1 VDQRGRGM
9 VDGIAR
15 KQKAYHSKQTKRG
28 IRKAKQHARLVS
40 KARNA
45 AVGMPKAKLVQ
56 KMFRVTACDEGE
68 CGVVSKK
75 STTD

>member
-1 VDQRGRGM
+1 M

>member
-1 VDQRGRGM
+1 MDHRERGM

-28 IRKAKQHARLVS
+28 IRKAKQHARLVT

-45 AVGMPKAKLVQ
+45 AVGTPKAKLVQ
-56 KMFRVTACDEGE
+56 RMFRVTACDEGE
-68 CGVVSKK
+68 SVVSTKK
-75 STTD
+75 DTTD

>member
-1 VDQRGRGM
+1 M

-28 IRKAKQHARLVS
+28 IRKAKQHARLVT

-45 AVGMPKAKLVQ
+45 AVGTPKAKLVE
-56 KMFRVTACDEGE
+56 KMFRVTACEGGE
-68 CGVVSKK
+68 SVVSTKK
-75 STTD
+75 DTTD

>member
-1 VDQRGRGM
+1 M

-28 IRKAKQHARLVS
+28 IRKAKQHARLVT

-45 AVGMPKAKLVQ
+45 AVGTPKAKLVE
-56 KMFRVTACDEGE
+56 KMFRVTACEGGE
-68 CGVVSKK
+68 SGVSIKK
-75 STTD
+75 DTTD